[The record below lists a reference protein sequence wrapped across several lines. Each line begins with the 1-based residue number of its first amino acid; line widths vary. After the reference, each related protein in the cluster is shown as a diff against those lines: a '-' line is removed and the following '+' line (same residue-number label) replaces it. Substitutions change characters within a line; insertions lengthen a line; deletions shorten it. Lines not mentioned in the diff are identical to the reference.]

1 MTRTE
6 DATEYHQSLPA
17 DARPAW
23 PAADPGL
30 AATRR
35 ALAEIFGPPRTRPFA
50 VRLWDGTTDA
60 PERGTHRFTL
70 VFRRRGALRRML
82 IPPTEMSI
90 IEAYLYGDLDVEGEM
105 EAAAGLGDIVASRL
119 VSLSR
124 VARVARLVLALP
136 SGDDGS
142 EPAGSPSDRRWRAL
156 TPRRSPAR
164 DRRAISFHY
173 DLGNEFFALWL
184 DRRMVYSCAY
194 FERDDMDLDAAQ
206 EAKLDYVCRKLRL
219 RPGDRLLDVGCGW
232 GGLVIH
238 AAQRYG
244 VEALGITLSERQAAL
259 ARERIASAGLADRC
273 RVELR
278 HYQDL
283 PGERSFDKIASIG
296 MVEHVGDRRLPG
308 YFRALFRVLRP
319 GGLFLN
325 HGIVT
330 IAGAR
335 ARTLAQRLAARMWR
349 RNVFINRYVFPDGV
363 LVPAAPLIAAAEREG
378 FELRDVESLRE
389 HYALTLR
396 HWVRRLEARER
407 EAVRLVGEFTYR
419 VWRLYMAGS
428 AHGFRTGRMGVI
440 QTLLAKPD
448 GGGSAGLPLTR
459 ADLYEQASLARSTSS
474 G

>member
-6 DATEYHQSLPA
+6 DATEYEQSLPA
-17 DARPAW
+17 KAYLARPAAD
-23 PAADPGL
+23 AAL
-30 AATRR
+30 AATRG
-35 ALAEIFGPPRTRPFA
+35 ALAEIFGPPRTRSFA
-50 VRLWDGTTDA
+50 VRLWDGTTEA
-60 PERGTHRFTL
+60 PERGTPRFTL
-70 VFRRRGALRRML
+70 VFRWPGALRRML
-82 IPPTEMSI
+82 VPPTEMSI
-90 IEAYLYGDLDVEGEM
+90 IEAYLYGDVDVEGDM
-105 EAAAGLGDIVASRL
+105 EAAAALGDLVASRV
-119 VSLSR
+119 VSLPR
-124 VARVARLVLALP
+124 AARLARLVLALP
-136 SGDDGS
+136 GGDDGA
-142 EPAGSPSDRRWRAL
+142 EPTESPSDRRWRTV
-156 TPRRSPAR
+156 TPRRSRAR

-173 DLGNEFFALWL
+173 DVSNEFFALWL

-194 FERDDMDLDAAQ
+194 FERDDMELDAAQ

-232 GGLVIH
+232 GGLLIH

-244 VEALGITLSERQAAL
+244 VEAVGITLSERQAAL
-259 ARERIASAGLADRC
+259 ARERIAAAGVADRC

-283 PGERSFDKIASIG
+283 PGEHSFDKIASIG
-296 MVEHVGDRRLPG
+296 MVEHVGGRRLPG
-308 YFRALFRVLRP
+308 YFRALFRALKP

-335 ARTLAQRLAARMWR
+335 ARTFAQRVAARLWR

-396 HWVRRLEARER
+396 HWVRRLEAQER

-428 AHGFRTGRMGVI
+428 AHGFRSGRMGVI

-448 GGGSAGLPLTR
+448 AGSAGLPLTR
-459 ADLYEQASLARSTSS
+459 ADLYEQACLAPPTSS